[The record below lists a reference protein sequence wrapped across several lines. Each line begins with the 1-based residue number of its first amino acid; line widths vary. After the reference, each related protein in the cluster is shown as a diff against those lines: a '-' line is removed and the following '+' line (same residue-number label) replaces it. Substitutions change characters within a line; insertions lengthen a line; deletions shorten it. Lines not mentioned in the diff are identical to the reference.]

1 MQTRIERYKTLR
13 TRIMR
18 EIELDREINE
28 SKKNLEVY
36 FNRLSNIDHD
46 FFSDIKTQFEQQFS
60 WEKIYLEKNPNLEPY
75 SPMLKYNIAQLLEQV
90 SSKIDLKAN
99 NKLDKLDTGKII
111 ENMLESETSFN
122 KPLYEKYTNIL
133 DQIIEQQNV
142 YNIKINHLIKKNA
155 NPQINSTNI
164 NLKLVEQIRTQDKRT
179 TNEMLK
185 SVNLNIDEKSSQVVS
200 SFRKIKANR
209 KISLLVILVLLL
221 VIDIICVVLIMN

>member
-13 TRIMR
+13 TRITR

-36 FNRLSNIDHD
+36 FNRLSSIDHD
-46 FFSDIKTQFEQQFS
+46 FFSAIKTQFEQQFS

-75 SPMLKYNIAQLLEQV
+75 SPMLKYDIAQLLEQV
-90 SSKIDLKAN
+90 SSKIDVKAN
-99 NKLDKLDTGKII
+99 NKLDKIDTGKII

-142 YNIKINHLIKKNA
+142 YNIKINHLIKKNE
-155 NPQINSTNI
+155 NQQINSANI
-164 NLKLVEQIRTQDKRT
+164 NLKLIEQIRTQDKRT

-185 SVNLNIDEKSSQVVS
+185 SVNINIDEKSSQVVS
-200 SFRKIKANR
+200 SFRKVKTNHRTSFLIVLPC
-209 KISLLVILVLLL
+209 LLVIA
-221 VIDIICVVLIMN
+221 IICVIVIMI